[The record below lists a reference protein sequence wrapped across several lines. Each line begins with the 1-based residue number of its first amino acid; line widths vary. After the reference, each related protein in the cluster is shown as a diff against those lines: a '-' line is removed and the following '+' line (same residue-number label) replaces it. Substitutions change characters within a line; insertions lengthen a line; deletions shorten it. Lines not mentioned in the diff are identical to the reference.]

1 VIANDQMIAGAI
13 PRDLMKISARAVL
26 LSPPRCAVAGRD
38 PTNPEQPLKAGLEGR
53 R

>member
-1 VIANDQMIAGAI
+1 MANDQMMAGAV
-13 PRDLMKISARAVL
+13 PRDLMELSARAVL
-26 LSPPRCAVAGRD
+26 FSPPRCAVSGRD